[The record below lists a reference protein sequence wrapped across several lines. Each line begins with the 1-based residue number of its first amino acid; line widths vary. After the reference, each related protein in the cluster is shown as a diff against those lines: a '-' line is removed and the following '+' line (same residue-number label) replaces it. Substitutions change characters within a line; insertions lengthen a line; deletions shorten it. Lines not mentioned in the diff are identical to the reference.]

1 MGNYVDDNGNSL
13 DAEGRLINTED
24 YFKSNGRITVDL
36 QREDEYTRRLSQ
48 KIVKEYHSIN
58 RVFSSHLVAF
68 VAFEL
73 WQKKYPR
80 LDLFGLLRLP
90 EEDQVLEYEEFREAC
105 LRVRKQI
112 IKLKKEGKINMA
124 THMKSDI
131 DTVIRHGLDNVGIFH
146 LKRPLLMNKEGN
158 IITRDFNTLYYYHNR
173 LVGYELEKFV

>member
-1 MGNYVDDNGNSL
+1 VTIQPATLHPPRSTHFPYTRSSDLADKYGSWQLLQFLFKFFTKGSNISVSIGQGLDVMGNYVDDNGNSL

-90 EEDQVLEYEEFREAC
+90 EEDQVLEYEEFRDAC

-112 IKLKKEGKINMA
+112 IKL
-124 THMKSDI
+124 
-131 DTVIRHGLDNVGIFH
+131 
-146 LKRPLLMNKEGN
+146 
-158 IITRDFNTLYYYHNR
+158 
-173 LVGYELEKFV
+173 